1 MKFCP
6 KCSLKIKGNV
16 TQCPICKVELLSCA
30 EDDERKPMPPKEEN
44 QKHETADTNQT
55 PSIEIDAQD
64 VEPKGTFEVTTP
76 QGKTADKSDYTRDYP
91 DLNDRIGKLEN
102 GFKEIDSKLN
112 ISISQG
118 EVFSNAATDLE
129 SRITKADQAL
139 DKLKHA
145 LETPSEY
152 IQQVEKELSKLTLH
166 MNHIVKDLEIVKSNI
181 TNMEAKIAKPSSS
194 FEEMVTPGDLPI
206 EKTENQGE
214 GTSFSEHV
222 EEDFGNEFEIHTPPS
237 REEIFP
243 QPEPER
249 RKFSLT
255 IILILFTIVITSWLG
270 FYYFRS
276 RNHESNK
283 ELITEKIATS
293 PILMKD
299 IVDKSKRSAD
309 IEQTSKIETEEIKPK
324 EAGENLFQ
332 EKSARTKTKETNAKP
347 TPLKESKTSQTT
359 LEKAAGYTVNVGSF
373 KDKNRALA
381 LTKKLR
387 GEGYSAVM
395 STSKDKKMYRVSV
408 GAFSSYK
415 EALSYSTTLEKKK
428 KLPTFIAKINTP

>member
-30 EDDERKPMPPKEEN
+30 EDDELKPMPPKEES

-55 PSIEIDAQD
+55 PSTEIDAQD
-64 VEPKGTFEVTTP
+64 VEPKDNFEVITP
-76 QGKTADKSDYTRDYP
+76 QEKTADKSDYSGNYP
-91 DLNDRIGKLEN
+91 DLNDRIGKLED

-139 DKLKHA
+139 DKLKLA

-166 MNHIVKDLEIVKSNI
+166 MNHIVKDLEIVKSNV
-181 TNMEAKIAKPSSS
+181 TNLEATIAKPSSS

-206 EKTENQGE
+206 EKKEKQDE
-214 GTSFSEHV
+214 GISFPEHL

-237 REEIFP
+237 REEIFT
-243 QPEPER
+243 QHKPER

-255 IILILFTIVITSWLG
+255 IILLLFAIVITSWLG

-283 ELITEKIATS
+283 ELITEKIEIS
-293 PILMKD
+293 PILKKD
-299 IVDKSKRSAD
+299 IVDSLKRSAT
-309 IEQTSKIETEEIKPK
+309 IEQTSKAETEETKPEETEEILSQPK
-324 EAGENLFQ
+324 RLC
-332 EKSARTKTKETNAKP
+332 
-347 TPLKESKTSQTT
+347 
-359 LEKAAGYTVNVGSF
+359 
-373 KDKNRALA
+373 
-381 LTKKLR
+381 
-387 GEGYSAVM
+387 
-395 STSKDKKMYRVSV
+395 
-408 GAFSSYK
+408 
-415 EALSYSTTLEKKK
+415 
-428 KLPTFIAKINTP
+428 I

>member
-30 EDDERKPMPPKEEN
+30 EDDERIPGSPPKEEN
-44 QKHETADTNQT
+44 QKHKTVETDPT
-55 PSIEIDAQD
+55 PSTEIDTQD
-64 VEPKGTFEVTTP
+64 VEPNANFKVAKQE
-76 QGKTADKSDYTRDYP
+76 KSADKSDYTRDYP
-91 DLNDRIGKLEN
+91 DLNDRIGKIED
-102 GFKEIDSKLN
+102 GFKEIDNTLN

-139 DKLKHA
+139 DKIKHA
-145 LETPSEY
+145 LETPSKY
-152 IQQVEKELSKLTLH
+152 IQQVEKEISRLTLH
-166 MNHIVKDLEIVKSNI
+166 MNHIVKDLEIVKSNV
-181 TNMEAKIAKPSSS
+181 TNLEAKLAKPSSS
-194 FEEMVTPGDLPI
+194 FEEMATPGDLPI
-206 EKTENQGE
+206 ENTENQDE
-214 GTSFSEHV
+214 GTSFPEHV
-222 EEDFGNEFEIHTPPS
+222 EEDFGNVFEIHSPPS
-237 REEIFP
+237 KEEIFT

-249 RKFSLT
+249 KRFSLT
-255 IILILFTIVITSWLG
+255 VILILFAIIISSWLG
-270 FYYFRS
+270 FYYFKSRS
-276 RNHESNK
+276 HESNK
-283 ELITEKIATS
+283 ELITEKIAIS
-293 PILMKD
+293 PILKKD
-299 IVDKSKRSAD
+299 IIDASKRSVA
-309 IEQTSKIETEEIKPK
+309 IEQTSKAETEEIKPK
-324 EAGENLFQ
+324 EAGEILSQ
-332 EKSARTKTKETNAKP
+332 EKSARTKTKETNGKP

-359 LEKAAGYTVNVGSF
+359 LKKASGYTVNVGSF

-387 GEGYSAVM
+387 GGGYSAVM
-395 STSKDKKMYRVSV
+395 STSKDKRMYRVSV

>member
-30 EDDERKPMPPKEEN
+30 EDDERIPGSPPKEEN
-44 QKHETADTNQT
+44 QKHKTVETDPT
-55 PSIEIDAQD
+55 PSTEIDTQD
-64 VEPKGTFEVTTP
+64 VEPNANFKVAKQE
-76 QGKTADKSDYTRDYP
+76 KSADKSDYTRDYP
-91 DLNDRIGKLEN
+91 DLNDRIGKIED
-102 GFKEIDSKLN
+102 GFKEIDSTLN

-145 LETPSEY
+145 LETPSKY
-152 IQQVEKELSKLTLH
+152 IQQVEKEISRLTLH
-166 MNHIVKDLEIVKSNI
+166 MNHIVKDLEIVKSNV
-181 TNMEAKIAKPSSS
+181 TNLEAKLAKPSSS
-194 FEEMVTPGDLPI
+194 FEEMATPGDLPI
-206 EKTENQGE
+206 ENTENQDE
-214 GTSFSEHV
+214 GTSFPEHV

-237 REEIFP
+237 REEIFT

-249 RKFSLT
+249 KRFSLT
-255 IILILFTIVITSWLG
+255 VILILFAIIISSWLG
-270 FYYFRS
+270 FYYFKSRS
-276 RNHESNK
+276 HESNK
-283 ELITEKIATS
+283 ELITEKIAIS
-293 PILMKD
+293 PILKKD
-299 IVDKSKRSAD
+299 IIDASNRSVA
-309 IEQTSKIETEEIKPK
+309 IEQTSKAETEEIKPK
-324 EAGENLFQ
+324 EAGEILSQ
-332 EKSARTKTKETNAKP
+332 EKSARTKTKETNGKP

-359 LEKAAGYTVNVGSF
+359 LKKASGYTVNVGSF

-387 GEGYSAVM
+387 GGGYSAVM
-395 STSKDKKMYRVSV
+395 STSKDKRMYRVSV

-415 EALSYSTTLEKKK
+415 EALSYSTTLEKKE

>member
-1 MKFCP
+1 
-6 KCSLKIKGNV
+6 
-16 TQCPICKVELLSCA
+16 LSCA
-30 EDDERKPMPPKEEN
+30 EDDELKPMPPKEES

-55 PSIEIDAQD
+55 PSTEIDAQD
-64 VEPKGTFEVTTP
+64 VEPKDNFEVITP
-76 QGKTADKSDYTRDYP
+76 QEKTADKSDYSGNYP
-91 DLNDRIGKLEN
+91 DLNDRIGKLED

-139 DKLKHA
+139 DKLKLA

-166 MNHIVKDLEIVKSNI
+166 MNHIVKDLEIVKSNV
-181 TNMEAKIAKPSSS
+181 TNLEATIAKPSSS

-206 EKTENQGE
+206 EKKEKQDE
-214 GTSFSEHV
+214 GISFPEHL

-237 REEIFP
+237 REEIFT
-243 QPEPER
+243 QHKPER

-255 IILILFTIVITSWLG
+255 IILLLFAIVITSWLG

-283 ELITEKIATS
+283 ELITEKIEIS

-299 IVDKSKRSAD
+299 IVNASKRSAD
-309 IEQTSKIETEEIKPK
+309 TEQTSKVETEEIKPK
-324 EAGENLFQ
+324 EAGDNLSQ
-332 EKSARTKTKETNAKP
+332 EKYARTKTKETNGKP
-347 TPLKESKTSQTT
+347 TPLEESKTRQTT
-359 LEKAAGYTVNVGSF
+359 LKKASGYTVNVGSF

-428 KLPTFIAKINTP
+428 KLPTFIAKINMP

>member
-30 EDDERKPMPPKEEN
+30 EDDERIPGSPPKEEN
-44 QKHETADTNQT
+44 QKHKTVETDPT
-55 PSIEIDAQD
+55 PSTEIDTQD
-64 VEPKGTFEVTTP
+64 VEPNANFKVAKQE
-76 QGKTADKSDYTRDYP
+76 KSADKSDYTRDYP
-91 DLNDRIGKLEN
+91 DLNDRIGKIED
-102 GFKEIDSKLN
+102 GFKEIDSTLN

-139 DKLKHA
+139 DELKHA

-152 IQQVEKELSKLTLH
+152 IQQVEKEISRLTLH
-166 MNHIVKDLEIVKSNI
+166 MNHIVKDLEIVKSNV
-181 TNMEAKIAKPSSS
+181 TNLEAKLAKPSSS
-194 FEEMVTPGDLPI
+194 FEEMATPGDLPI
-206 EKTENQGE
+206 ENTENQDG
-214 GTSFSEHV
+214 GTSFPEHV

-237 REEIFP
+237 REEIFT

-249 RKFSLT
+249 KRFSLT
-255 IILILFTIVITSWLG
+255 VILILFAIIISSWLG
-270 FYYFRS
+270 FYYFKSRS
-276 RNHESNK
+276 HESNK
-283 ELITEKIATS
+283 ELITEKIAIS
-293 PILMKD
+293 PILKKD
-299 IVDKSKRSAD
+299 IIDASKRSVA
-309 IEQTSKIETEEIKPK
+309 IEQTSKAETEEIKPK
-324 EAGENLFQ
+324 EAGEILSQ
-332 EKSARTKTKETNAKP
+332 EKSARTKTKETNEKT
-347 TPLKESKTSQTT
+347 TPLKESRTRQTT
-359 LEKAAGYTVNVGSF
+359 LKKASGYTVNVGSF

-387 GEGYSAVM
+387 GEGYSAIM
-395 STSKDKKMYRVSV
+395 STSKDKRMYRVSV

-415 EALSYSTTLEKKK
+415 EALSYSTTLEKKE

>member
-30 EDDERKPMPPKEEN
+30 EDDERIPGSPPKEEN
-44 QKHETADTNQT
+44 QKHKTVETDQT
-55 PSIEIDAQD
+55 PSTEIDTQD
-64 VEPKGTFEVTTP
+64 LEPNANFKVEKQE
-76 QGKTADKSDYTRDYP
+76 KSADKSDYTRDYP
-91 DLNDRIGKLEN
+91 DLNDRIGKIEDD
-102 GFKEIDSKLN
+102 FKEIDSTLN

-152 IQQVEKELSKLTLH
+152 IQQVEKEISRLTLH
-166 MNHIVKDLEIVKSNI
+166 INHIVKDLEIVKSNVA
-181 TNMEAKIAKPSSS
+181 NLEAKLAKPSSS
-194 FEEMVTPGDLPI
+194 FEEIATPGDLPI
-206 EKTENQGE
+206 EKTTNQDE
-214 GTSFSEHV
+214 GTSFPEHV

-237 REEIFP
+237 REEIFT

-249 RKFSLT
+249 KRFSLT
-255 IILILFTIVITSWLG
+255 VILILLAIVISSWLG
-270 FYYFRS
+270 FYYFKSRS
-276 RNHESNK
+276 HESNK
-283 ELITEKIATS
+283 ELITEKIVIS
-293 PILMKD
+293 PILKKD
-299 IVDKSKRSAD
+299 IMDASKKSAA
-309 IEQTSKIETEEIKPK
+309 IEQTSKVETEEIKPK
-324 EAGENLFQ
+324 EAGENLSQ
-332 EKSARTKTKETNAKP
+332 EKSARTKTKETNEKT
-347 TPLKESKTSQTT
+347 TPLKESRTRQTT
-359 LEKAAGYTVNVGSF
+359 LKKASGYTVNVGSF

>member
-30 EDDERKPMPPKEEN
+30 EDDERIPGSPPKEEN
-44 QKHETADTNQT
+44 QKHKTVETDPT
-55 PSIEIDAQD
+55 PSTEIDTQD
-64 VEPKGTFEVTTP
+64 VEPNANFKVAKQE
-76 QGKTADKSDYTRDYP
+76 KSADKSDYTRDYP
-91 DLNDRIGKLEN
+91 DLNDRIGKIED
-102 GFKEIDSKLN
+102 GFKEIDNTLN

-145 LETPSEY
+145 LETPSKY
-152 IQQVEKELSKLTLH
+152 IQQVEKEISRLTLH
-166 MNHIVKDLEIVKSNI
+166 MNHIVKDLEIVKSNV
-181 TNMEAKIAKPSSS
+181 TNLEAKLAKPSSS
-194 FEEMVTPGDLPI
+194 FEEMATPEDLPI
-206 EKTENQGE
+206 ENTENQDE
-214 GTSFSEHV
+214 ETSFPEHV

-237 REEIFP
+237 REEIFT

-249 RKFSLT
+249 KRFSLT
-255 IILILFTIVITSWLG
+255 VILILFAIIISSWLG
-270 FYYFRS
+270 FYYFKSRS
-276 RNHESNK
+276 HESNK
-283 ELITEKIATS
+283 ELITEKIAIS
-293 PILMKD
+293 PILKKD
-299 IVDKSKRSAD
+299 IIDASKRSVA
-309 IEQTSKIETEEIKPK
+309 IEQTSKAETEEIKPK
-324 EAGENLFQ
+324 EAGEILSQ
-332 EKSARTKTKETNAKP
+332 EKSARTKTKETNGKP

-359 LEKAAGYTVNVGSF
+359 LKKASGYTVNVGSF

-415 EALSYSTTLEKKK
+415 EALSYSTTLEKKE

>member
-30 EDDERKPMPPKEEN
+30 EDAERIPGPPPEEED
-44 QKHETADTNQT
+44 QKHGTADTDPT
-55 PSIEIDAQD
+55 PSTEIGTQDIEPNANF
-64 VEPKGTFEVTTP
+64 KVTK
-76 QGKTADKSDYTRDYP
+76 QEKSADKSDYTMDYP
-91 DLNDRIGKLEN
+91 DLNDRIGKLED

-118 EVFSNAATDLE
+118 EVFSNATTDLG

-152 IQQVEKELSKLTLH
+152 MQQVEKEFSKLTLH
-166 MNHIVKDLEIVKSNI
+166 INHIVKDLEIVKSNV
-181 TNMEAKIAKPSSS
+181 TNLEAKLAKPSSS

-206 EKTENQGE
+206 EKTENLGE
-214 GTSFSEHV
+214 GTSYPEHV

-237 REEIFP
+237 REEIFT

-255 IILILFTIVITSWLG
+255 IILILFAIVITSWLG

-283 ELITEKIATS
+283 ALITEKIAIS

-299 IVDKSKRSAD
+299 IVDASKRSAV

-324 EAGENLFQ
+324 EAGENLSQ
-332 EKSARTKTKETNAKP
+332 EKSAFTTIKATEEKT
-347 TPLKESKTSQTT
+347 TPLKESTTRKTT
-359 LEKAAGYTVNVGSF
+359 LKKASGYTVNVGSF

-428 KLPTFIAKINTP
+428 KLPTFIAKINMP